1 MFQIRDDNC
10 YCIYKHTNTI
20 NGKIYIGMTCD
31 FEERCGPHGV
41 RYTSDKYSLFRRAI
55 KKYGW
60 DAFTHEI
67 LESGLT
73 WDEANEREIFYIAK
87 YKCNVVRYPELNAG
101 YNLTDGGCGTKGNPL
116 SEEAKAKLSARNSGP
131 GNPRYGCTLSDE
143 TKAKI
148 SAANKGRFVGS
159 KSPLYGKKQTPEHI
173 AKAKANRPDQHG
185 ANNPKARSVICLDTG
200 VIFPTIKDAAAWAG
214 VSYMN
219 IVHVCR
225 HDQLTAGGYHWSY
238 FDEADAEASA

>member
-1 MFQIRDDNC
+1 MFQIRDDAC
-10 YCIYKHTNTI
+10 YCIYKHTNKI
-20 NGKIYIGMTCD
+20 NGKVYIGMTCD
-31 FEERCGPHGV
+31 IEERWGTNGV
-41 RYTSDKYSLFRRAI
+41 HYMSDTYSLFGRAV

-60 DAFTHEI
+60 DAFKHEI

-73 WDEANEREIFYIAK
+73 WEEANEREIFYIAL

-101 YNLTDGGCGTKGNPL
+101 YNLTDGGCGTKGHPL
-116 SEEAKAKLSARNSGP
+116 SEEAKAKLSEQNSGA
-131 GNPRYGCTLSDE
+131 GNPRYGCKLSDE

-173 AKAKANRPDQHG
+173 AKAKANRPDRSG
-185 ANNPKARSVICLDTG
+185 ANNPKARSVICPETG
-200 VIFPTIKDAAAWAG
+200 VVFLTIKDAAVWAG

-219 IVHVCR
+219 IVRVCK
-225 HDQLTAGGYHWSY
+225 HQQLTAGGYHWEY
-238 FDEADAEASA
+238 FEDADAEASA

>member
-10 YCIYKHTNTI
+10 YCIYKHTNKL

-31 FEERCGPHGV
+31 IEERWGPNGIH
-41 RYTSDKYSLFRRAI
+41 YTSDKYSLFGRAI

-101 YNLTDGGCGTKGNPL
+101 YNLTDGGCGTKGHPL
-116 SEEAKAKLSARNSGP
+116 SDDAKAKLSARNSGS
-131 GNPRYGCTLSDE
+131 GNLRYGCKLSDE

-159 KSPLYGKKQTPEHI
+159 KSPWYGKKKSPEHI
-173 AKAKANRPDQHG
+173 AKILANRKDQSG

-200 VIFPTIKDAAAWAG
+200 VIFQTIKDAATWAG
-214 VSYMN
+214 VHYMN